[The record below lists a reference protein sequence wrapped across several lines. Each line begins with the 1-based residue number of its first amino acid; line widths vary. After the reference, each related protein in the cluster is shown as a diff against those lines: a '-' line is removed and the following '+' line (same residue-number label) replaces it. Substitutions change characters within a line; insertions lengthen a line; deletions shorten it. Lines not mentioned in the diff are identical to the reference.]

1 MQFSG
6 GGHPSVLENIFQLQT
21 CHCNLVCHT
30 QLTVHVTQVH
40 KTHSIFSSPAPY
52 ARKHG
57 HSTGPEEPRLQKSS
71 GVLKRTW
78 YTQPTSSR
86 PPSSGASKEDLVQ
99 TTNFIKTTKLWG
111 SKEDLVQTTNFIKTT
126 KLWGSKEDM
135 L

>member
-6 GGHPSVLENIFQLQT
+6 GGHPSVLEDIFQLQT
-21 CHCNLVCHT
+21 SHCNLVCHT

-40 KTHSIFSSPAPY
+40 KTHSIFCSPAPY

-78 YTQPTSSR
+78 YRQPTSSR
-86 PPSSGASKEDLVQ
+86 PPSSGVLKRTWYRQPTSSRPPSPGALKRTCCRV
-99 TTNFIKTTKLWG
+99 
-111 SKEDLVQTTNFIKTT
+111 
-126 KLWGSKEDM
+126 WGSKEDM
-135 L
+135 LQSLGL